1 MPFTKVVPHFC
12 LRAAFVL
19 GWAGDFREVSKS
31 RIGGLGGGDTNL
43 EIVFRRVAFMRAQ
56 LIVCVICGLSFQIYP
71 VVDFDEQIV
80 GNRSADTLRTFGHIV
95 LRFSPHPTC
104 AALSQLSLVLAR
116 SLVDPCIVDN
126 PADNGKL

>member
-43 EIVFRRVAFMRAQ
+43 EIVFRRVSLMRAQ
-56 LIVCVICGLSFQIYP
+56 LRVSVICGLSFQIYSF
-71 VVDFDEQIV
+71 VHFY
-80 GNRSADTLRTFGHIV
+80 
-95 LRFSPHPTC
+95 
-104 AALSQLSLVLAR
+104 
-116 SLVDPCIVDN
+116 
-126 PADNGKL
+126 